1 MILMRRF
8 ATAAMVLATI
18 PNGLTAQLPDGWEV
32 RPDRPDSDLSELA
45 FTEMPPGWHVT
56 TGPAVILY
64 RPEMEAGGAYRVEM
78 EVFLFDPGSRRESFG
93 FFIGGRQ
100 LDGEG
105 QRYTYFLIR
114 EGRQFLVKA
123 RDGRETPTLVEWT
136 DHDAVRAFVDREEGE
151 SSVRNVLAAEIGAE
165 DVRFFVNGSEVT
177 RIARDGLAVEGVV
190 GLRVNHG
197 LNLHVSHLELSPG
210 RGEGS

>member
-8 ATAAMVLATI
+8 AAAAMVLATI
-18 PNGLTAQLPDGWEV
+18 PNGLNAQLPDGWEV
-32 RPDRPDSDLSELA
+32 RPDRPDADLSELA
-45 FTEMPPGWHVT
+45 FTEMPPGWHIT

-78 EVFLFDPGSRRESFG
+78 EVFLFDPGSRREAFG

-114 EGRQFLVKA
+114 EGGQFLVKA
-123 RDGRETPTLVEWT
+123 RDGREAPTLVEWT
-136 DHDAVRAFVDREEGE
+136 DHDAVRAFADREEGE
-151 SSVRNVLAAEIGAE
+151 SSVQNVLAAEVGPE

-177 RIARDGLAVEGVV
+177 RIARDGLSVEGVT

-197 LNLHVSHLELSPG
+197 LNLHVSRLELSPG
-210 RGEGS
+210 GGDGS